1 MTPRNPLS
9 AAVFAGT
16 LSLALGIPAVAH
28 AADGFVEGSKVTL
41 NARNFYIN
49 RNFVDPAYNGG
60 QNKAEEW
67 TQSFIL
73 NAQSGYTPGPVG
85 FGVDVLAGL
94 AVKLDGGGGTYG
106 TGLLPTHGAGADRH
120 PADDFGRIAVAAKAK
135 MSETE
140 LRVGE
145 WQVVVP
151 VLRAD
156 DGRSLPQ
163 TFQGGMI
170 SSREISNLS
179 LFGGQ
184 MRQNSTRDDASMEDM
199 VYKDGLNGITATSDR
214 FNFIGGE
221 YTFNEK
227 TKVGLWH
234 GRLEDIYQQS
244 YAQLLHVQP
253 LGEDMALTANLG
265 YFTGKDEGSALAGD
279 LDNKTYSG
287 LFGLQAGANTFY
299 VGLQKVSGNQ
309 WMRVNGTGG
318 ASVANDSFNSAYDAA
333 DERSWQ
339 LRHDYNFAG
348 VGIPGL
354 VLMNRYI
361 SGDNITTASG
371 DEGKEWG
378 RESELAYTVQSG
390 ALKNL
395 NIKWRNSSMRRDYSS
410 NEFDENRLII
420 NYPISI
426 L

>member
-16 LSLALGIPAVAH
+16 LSLALGIPAAAH
-28 AADGFVEGSKVTL
+28 AAEGFVEGSKVTL

-73 NAQSGYTPGPVG
+73 NVQSGYTPGPIG
-85 FGVDVLAGL
+85 FGVDALAML
-94 AVKLDGGGGTYG
+94 SVKLDGGGGTYG
-106 TGLLPTHGAGADRH
+106 TALLPTHGTGDDRH

-135 MSETE
+135 ISETE
-140 LRVGE
+140 IRVGE

-163 TFQGGMI
+163 TFEGGMI
-170 SSREISNLS
+170 TSKEISNLT
-179 LFGGQ
+179 LYGGQ

-199 VYKDGLNGITATSDR
+199 VFGGASSDR
-214 FNFIGGE
+214 FNFAGGE
-221 YTFNEK
+221 YAFTDQ

-234 GRLEDIYQQS
+234 ARLEDIYQQS
-244 YAQLLHVQP
+244 YVQLLHTQP
-253 LGEDMALTANLG
+253 ISDNLAFTANLG

-287 LFGLQAGANTFY
+287 LFGLQTGAHTFY
-299 VGLQKVSGNQ
+299 VGLQKVSGDQ
-309 WMRVNGTGG
+309 WMRVNGTSG
-318 ASVANDSFNSAYDAA
+318 ASLANDSFNSAYDAA

-348 VGIPGL
+348 VGVPGL
-354 VLMNRYI
+354 TLMNRYI

-390 ALKNL
+390 AFKNL
-395 NIKWRNSSMRRDYSS
+395 NIKWRNSSMRRDNSFS
-410 NEFDENRLII
+410 NNEFDENRLIF

>member
-16 LSLALGIPAVAH
+16 LSLALGIPAAAH

-106 TGLLPTHGAGADRH
+106 TGLLPTHGTGADRH

-163 TFQGGMI
+163 TFQGGMVT
-170 SSREISNLS
+170 SKEIKNLA
-179 LFGGQ
+179 LYGGQ

-199 VYKDGLNGITATSDR
+199 FFGGASSDR
-214 FNFIGGE
+214 FNFAGGE
-221 YTFNEK
+221 YSFTDK

-234 GRLEDIYQQS
+234 ARLEDIYQQS
-244 YAQLLHVQP
+244 YVQLLHVQP
-253 LGEDMALTANLG
+253 LGEDLAFTANLG

-279 LDNKTYSG
+279 MDNKTYSG

-299 VGLQKVSGNQ
+299 VGLQKVSGDQ
-309 WMRVNGTGG
+309 WMRVNGTSGG
-318 ASVANDSFNSAYDAA
+318 SLANDSFNSAYDAA
-333 DERSWQ
+333 EERSWQ

-361 SGDNITTASG
+361 SGDNIRTATG
-371 DEGKEWG
+371 DDGEEWG

>member
-16 LSLALGIPAVAH
+16 LSLALGIPAAAH
-28 AADGFVEGSKVTL
+28 AAEGFVEGSKVTL

-73 NAQSGYTPGPVG
+73 NVQSGYTPGPIG
-85 FGVDVLAGL
+85 FGVDALAML
-94 AVKLDGGGGTYG
+94 SVKLDGGGGTYG
-106 TGLLPTHGAGADRH
+106 TALLPTHGTGDDRH

-135 MSETE
+135 ISETE
-140 LRVGE
+140 IRVGE

-156 DGRSLPQ
+156 DGCSLPQ
-163 TFQGGMI
+163 TFEGGMI
-170 SSREISNLS
+170 TSKEISNLT
-179 LFGGQ
+179 LYGGQ

-199 VYKDGLNGITATSDR
+199 VFGGASSDR
-214 FNFIGGE
+214 FNFAGGE
-221 YTFNEK
+221 YAFTDQ

-234 GRLEDIYQQS
+234 ARLEDIYQQS
-244 YAQLLHVQP
+244 YVQLLHTQP
-253 LGEDMALTANLG
+253 ISDNLAFTANLG
-265 YFTGKDEGSALAGD
+265 YFTGKDEGSALAGN

-287 LFGLQAGANTFY
+287 LFGLQTGAHTFY
-299 VGLQKVSGNQ
+299 VGLQKVSGDQ
-309 WMRVNGTGG
+309 WMRVNGTSG
-318 ASVANDSFNSAYDAA
+318 ASLANDSFNSAYDAA

-348 VGIPGL
+348 VGVPGL
-354 VLMNRYI
+354 TLMNRYI

-390 ALKNL
+390 AFKNL
-395 NIKWRNSSMRRDYSS
+395 NIKWRNSSMRRDNSFS
-410 NEFDENRLII
+410 NNEFDENRLIF

>member
-28 AADGFVEGSKVTL
+28 AADGFVEGSKVTV

-73 NAQSGYTPGPVG
+73 NVQSGYTPGPIG

-106 TGLLPTHGAGADRH
+106 TGLLPTHGKGDDRH
-120 PADDFGRIAVAAKAK
+120 PADDFGRLAVAAKAK
-135 MSETE
+135 VSETE
-140 LRVGE
+140 LRIGE

-170 SSREISNLS
+170 TSKEISNLA
-179 LFGGQ
+179 LYGGQ

-199 VYKDGLNGITATSDR
+199 SFGGASSDR
-214 FNFIGGE
+214 FNFAGGE
-221 YTFNEK
+221 YSFTEK

-234 GRLEDIYQQS
+234 ARLEDIYQQS
-244 YAQLLHVQP
+244 YVQLLHVQP
-253 LGEDMALTANLG
+253 LGEDFALTANLG

-299 VGLQKVSGNQ
+299 VGLQKVSGDQ
-309 WMRVNGTGG
+309 WMRVNGTSGG
-318 ASVANDSFNSAYDAA
+318 SLANDSFNSAYDAA

-339 LRHDYNFAG
+339 LRHDYNFAS

-378 RESELAYTVQSG
+378 RESELAYTVQNG
-390 ALKNL
+390 TFKNL
-395 NIKWRNSSMRRDYSS
+395 NIKWRNSSMRRDSS
-410 NEFDENRLII
+410 FSRNEFDENRLIF

>member
-16 LSLALGIPAVAH
+16 LSLALGIPA
-28 AADGFVEGSKVTL
+28 AAQAAEGFVEGSKVTL

-49 RNFVDPAYNGG
+49 RNFVDPANS

-73 NAQSGYTPGPVG
+73 NVQSGYTPGPIG
-85 FGVDVLAGL
+85 FGVDALGML

-106 TGLLPTHGAGADRH
+106 TGLLPRH
-120 PADDFGRIAVAAKAK
+120 SDGRPADDFGRLAVAAKAK
-135 MSETE
+135 VSETE
-140 LRVGE
+140 IRVGE

-163 TFQGGMI
+163 TFEGGMI
-170 SSREISNLS
+170 TSKEISNLT
-179 LFGGQ
+179 LYGGQ
-184 MRQNSTRDDASMEDM
+184 MRQNSTRDNGSMDDM
-199 VYKDGLNGITATSDR
+199 TYRDGLNGITAESDR
-214 FNFIGGE
+214 FNFAGGE
-221 YTFNEK
+221 YAFTDQ

-234 GRLEDIYQQS
+234 ARLEDIYQQS
-244 YAQLLHVQP
+244 YVQLLHTQP
-253 LGEDMALTANLG
+253 ISDSLAFTANLG

-287 LFGLQAGANTFY
+287 LFGLQVGAHTFY
-299 VGLQKVSGNQ
+299 VGLQKVSGDQ
-309 WMRVNGTGG
+309 WMRVNGTSG
-318 ASVANDSFNSAYDAA
+318 ASLANDSFNSAYDAA

-361 SGDNITTASG
+361 SGDNITTTSG

-395 NIKWRNSSMRRDYSS
+395 NIKWRNSSMRRDSS
-410 NEFDENRLII
+410 FSTNEFDENRLIF

>member
-9 AAVFAGT
+9 AAVLAGT

-28 AADGFVEGSKVTL
+28 AADGFVEGTKIGL

-67 TQSFIL
+67 TQNFIL
-73 NAQSGYTPGPVG
+73 NIQSGYTTGPIG
-85 FGVDVLAGL
+85 FGVDALGL
-94 AVKLDGGGGTYG
+94 LSVKLDGGGGTYG
-106 TGLLPTHGAGADRH
+106 TALLPTHGTGANRH
-120 PADDFGRIAVAAKAK
+120 PADDFGRLAVAAKAK
-135 MSETE
+135 VSETE
-140 LRVGE
+140 VRVGE
-145 WQVVVP
+145 WQVVLP
-151 VLRAD
+151 ILRSD

-170 SSREISNLS
+170 TSSEFSNLA
-179 LFGGQ
+179 LYGGQ

-199 VYKDGLNGITATSDR
+199 FFGGAGSDR
-214 FNFIGGE
+214 FNFAGGE
-221 YTFNEK
+221 YTFTEK

-234 GRLEDIYQQS
+234 ARLEDIYQQN
-244 YAQLLHVQP
+244 YVQLMHTQP
-253 LGEDMALTANLG
+253 LSDNLALTANLG
-265 YFTGKDEGSALAGD
+265 YFTGKEEGSALAGD

-287 LFGLQAGANTFY
+287 LFGLQTGSHTFY
-299 VGLQKVSGNQ
+299 VGLQKVSGDQ
-309 WMRVNGTGG
+309 WMRVNGTSG
-318 ASVANDSFNSAYDAA
+318 ASLANDSFNSSYDAA

-339 LRHDYNFAG
+339 LRHDFNFAG

-354 VLMNRYI
+354 VMMNRYI

-371 DEGKEWG
+371 EEGKEWG

-395 NIKWRNSSMRRDYSS
+395 NIKWRNSSMRRDSS
-410 NEFDENRLII
+410 FSRNEFDENRLIF

>member
-16 LSLALGIPAVAH
+16 LSLALGIPAAAH
-28 AADGFVEGSKVTL
+28 AAEGFVEGSKVTL

-73 NAQSGYTPGPVG
+73 NVQSGYTPGPIG
-85 FGVDVLAGL
+85 FGVDALAML
-94 AVKLDGGGGTYG
+94 SVKLDGGGGTYG
-106 TGLLPTHGAGADRH
+106 TALLPTHGTGDDRH

-135 MSETE
+135 ISETE
-140 LRVGE
+140 IRVGE

-163 TFQGGMI
+163 TFEGGMI
-170 SSREISNLS
+170 TSKEISNLT
-179 LFGGQ
+179 LYGGQ

-199 VYKDGLNGITATSDR
+199 VFGGASSDR
-214 FNFIGGE
+214 FNFAGGE
-221 YTFNEK
+221 YAFTDQ

-234 GRLEDIYQQS
+234 ARLEDIYQQS
-244 YAQLLHVQP
+244 YVQLLHTQP
-253 LGEDMALTANLG
+253 ISDNLAFTANLG

-287 LFGLQAGANTFY
+287 LFGLQTGAHTFY
-299 VGLQKVSGNQ
+299 VGLQKVSGDQ
-309 WMRVNGTGG
+309 WMRVNGTSG
-318 ASVANDSFNSAYDAA
+318 ASLANDSFNSAYDAA

-348 VGIPGL
+348 VGVPGL
-354 VLMNRYI
+354 TLMNRYI

-395 NIKWRNSSMRRDYSS
+395 NIKWRNSSMRRDNSFS
-410 NEFDENRLII
+410 NNEFDENRLIF